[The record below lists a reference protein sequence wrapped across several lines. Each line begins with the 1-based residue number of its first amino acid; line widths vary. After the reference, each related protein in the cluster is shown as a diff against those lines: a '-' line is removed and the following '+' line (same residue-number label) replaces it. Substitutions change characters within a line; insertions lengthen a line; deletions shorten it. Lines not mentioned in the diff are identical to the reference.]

1 MPIMSILLAIILIVL
16 LVFLYKKREETESNL
31 GLKIVGYFWLGAFAF
46 KVNEMPLPLGF
57 LLFLLI
63 FRPMTNVK
71 TKQRS
76 AYLGLAC
83 FLILYLISPAV
94 ERELFERPRDV
105 VAASNNMF
113 QIKFTNDWRTIR
125 DQLKIDEHARL
136 VYFKSHYQKN
146 GLIDRLYYYVVS
158 VSEKD
163 SIYYDIHFSADTNRY
178 TIRAEKIG
186 AKGVE
191 YGEFVEASRFFEVLD
206 EVQVRNLSLEQPF
219 VGYTLRFDGERIK
232 NADEYQQKYVIQ
244 GKEIKTITNDQLP
257 TEGYPITVCGKGEPY
272 ELPTGSG
279 LSNRCEANADFFF
292 DDYIK

>member
-16 LVFLYKKREETESNL
+16 LVFIYKKREETESNL
-31 GLKIVGYFWLGAFAF
+31 GWKIVGYFWLGAFAF

-71 TKQRS
+71 TKKRS

-136 VYFKSHYQKN
+136 VYFKSHIKKETTSQWRVLQKATFC
-146 GLIDRLYYYVVS
+146 GC
-158 VSEKD
+158 
-163 SIYYDIHFSADTNRY
+163 
-178 TIRAEKIG
+178 
-186 AKGVE
+186 
-191 YGEFVEASRFFEVLD
+191 
-206 EVQVRNLSLEQPF
+206 
-219 VGYTLRFDGERIK
+219 VGK
-232 NADEYQQKYVIQ
+232 A
-244 GKEIKTITNDQLP
+244 
-257 TEGYPITVCGKGEPY
+257 YP
-272 ELPTGSG
+272 
-279 LSNRCEANADFFF
+279 FFF
-292 DDYIK
+292 NNTIQTKKCSPSSLRRRAAFFRSA